1 MPSPQIPDGL
11 WHCLCPSFTPISAIA
26 IATRRLRSRPS
37 LLRAPPKKIACRKA
51 IPIRARSTSAKQ
63 HHDLRTPI
71 RIEDSP
77 QPKGL
82 LFNLTWSQRPPED
95 TRSRTAAVLRVG
107 NNEQLH
113 EELLRRANAGDL
125 AWTRHLVHLLVHE
138 RGEQP
143 DIRHYYA
150 LIIANTDPALGSVE
164 DVERLLQE
172 MEQCEMTMDA
182 SMYHAILKVCTE
194 SSFCAVYCPDKF

>member
-1 MPSPQIPDGL
+1 MPSSQIFDGL
-11 WHCLCPSFTPISAIA
+11 WHCLCPSFRPASTIA
-26 IATRRLRSRPS
+26 FTAQRIQCPTF
-37 LLRAPPKKIACRKA
+37 LRAPPKKIICRRA
-51 IPIRARSTSAKQ
+51 APFRARSTAAEQ
-63 HHDLRTPI
+63 HNDLRTSSG
-71 RIEDSP
+71 IEDIP
-77 QPKGL
+77 QPKFL

-95 TRSRTAAVLRVG
+95 AKSRTAAVLRVG
-107 NNEQLH
+107 NDEQLH

-164 DVERLLQE
+164 DVEGLLQE
-172 MEQCEMTMDA
+172 MEHCEMALDA
-182 SMYHAILKVCTE
+182 SMYHAVLKVCIRLP
-194 SSFCAVYCPDKF
+194 FGLVYVS